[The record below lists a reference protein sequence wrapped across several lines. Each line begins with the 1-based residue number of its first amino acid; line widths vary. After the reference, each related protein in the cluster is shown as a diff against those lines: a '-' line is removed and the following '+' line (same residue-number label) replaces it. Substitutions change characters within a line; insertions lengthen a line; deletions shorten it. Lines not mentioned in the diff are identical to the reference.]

1 MRKILIVEDD
11 ILLNRTLGYNLASD
25 GYEVTAAYNYKDAV
39 SHLKAIEF
47 DIALLDINLPDGSGL
62 DLCEEIRGRGQ
73 HTYGNTA
80 QLLRQAL
87 SNHPSDRKP

>member
-25 GYEVTAAYNYKDAV
+25 GYEVTAAYNYKEAV

-47 DIALLDINLPDGSGL
+47 DIALLDINLPMAAGWIFAKKSGGAASTP
-62 DLCEEIRGRGQ
+62 ISF
-73 HTYGNTA
+73 
-80 QLLRQAL
+80 L
-87 SNHPSDRKP
+87 SPPMTRKAIC

>member
-39 SHLKAIEF
+39 SI
-47 DIALLDINLPDGSGL
+47 
-62 DLCEEIRGRGQ
+62 
-73 HTYGNTA
+73 
-80 QLLRQAL
+80 
-87 SNHPSDRKP
+87 

>member
-62 DLCEEIRGRGQ
+62 DLCEESGGAASTPISF
-73 HTYGNTA
+73 
-80 QLLRQAL
+80 L
-87 SNHPSDRKP
+87 SPPMTRKAIC

>member
-25 GYEVTAAYNYKDAV
+25 GYEVTAAYNYKEAV

-47 DIALLDINLPDGSGL
+47 DIALLDINLPDGSGVQKGGGG
-62 DLCEEIRGRGQ
+62 LCQSG
-73 HTYGNTA
+73 TA
-80 QLLRQAL
+80 HAPAR
-87 SNHPSDRKP
+87 SV